1 MTTLTMTELMSTVR
15 KRHFK
20 QLIEYAMERVA
31 MGGQRASQR
40 QLAEKLMLAPGM
52 IRRYLDMETS
62 VEGLKFTTLSQLAR
76 ACRLHVGTVFVWIEE
91 GRDQA
96 MTHELSLGGN
106 TPPFG
111 ALDLARRLVEIL
123 EGRDDPGGDGGEDHG
138 PDVPPPPDLT
148 PLRQRTT
155 VFAEEAGDLMG
166 RMVRMVGAGIAMAK
180 LENSELAVDALDPS
194 DWLAMAALLEVDAEA
209 LRLEC
214 GVART
219 VA

>member
-1 MTTLTMTELMSTVR
+1 MSTLTMMELMSTVR

-20 QLIEYAMERVA
+20 QLIEYAMERVSV
-31 MGGQRASQR
+31 GGQRASQR

-62 VEGLKFTTLSQLAR
+62 VEGLKFTTLSQLSR
-76 ACRLHVGTVFVWIEE
+76 ACRLNVGTVFLWIEE
-91 GRDQA
+91 GREKA
-96 MTHELSLGGN
+96 MEHEMSLGGSA
-106 TPPFG
+106 PPFG

-123 EGRDDPGGDGGEDHG
+123 EGRDDPGGGGRGLG

-155 VFAEEAGDLMG
+155 VFTEEAGDLVG
-166 RMVRMVGAGIAMAK
+166 RMVRMVGAEAAMAK
-180 LENSELAVDALDPS
+180 LEDPELAPDALDAG
-194 DWLAMAALLEVDAEA
+194 DWQALAALLEVAADT

-214 GVART
+214 GLQGVLS
-219 VA
+219 